1 MYWAL
6 WRHLARENSY
16 LSIYTTLLSILHCG
30 LDKMFCCWGLCEYF
44 FTWCCHA
51 VCPFEFS
58 CILHAL
64 YRDKQ
69 TIKRSLLK
77 ETNSRGQCFSLLLL
91 LPKAKGKKKKH
102 KKKITLI
109 SCKLLGT
116 ALKTTLFHAVWIWTF
131 CNILPSRRQWRM
143 ESCDNYSI
151 QLMLNLWTQLIS
163 LVVIYEVK
171 MKA

>member
-1 MYWAL
+1 MTSFGQGKLLSVNLYNATFHTSLWPRQNVLLLWAL
-6 WRHLARENSY
+6 WIFFHLM
-16 LSIYTTLLSILHCG
+16 LP
-30 LDKMFCCWGLCEYF
+30 W
-44 FTWCCHA
+44 

-116 ALKTTLFHAVWIWTF
+116 AFKKDIVPCSLNLLQHFCPGDNGAWKVVTTTLYNLCWT
-131 CNILPSRRQWRM
+131 CEL
-143 ESCDNYSI
+143 
-151 QLMLNLWTQLIS
+151 S
-163 LVVIYEVK
+163 LV
-171 MKA
+171 A

>member
-1 MYWAL
+1 MT
-6 WRHLARENSY
+6 SFGQGK
-16 LSIYTTLLSILHCG
+16 LLSVNLYNATFHTSLWPRQNVLLLRAMWI
-30 LDKMFCCWGLCEYF
+30 F
-44 FTWCCHA
+44 FHLMLPW

-131 CNILPSRRQWRM
+131 FNILPSLQWRM

-163 LVVIYEVK
+163 LVVMYEVK